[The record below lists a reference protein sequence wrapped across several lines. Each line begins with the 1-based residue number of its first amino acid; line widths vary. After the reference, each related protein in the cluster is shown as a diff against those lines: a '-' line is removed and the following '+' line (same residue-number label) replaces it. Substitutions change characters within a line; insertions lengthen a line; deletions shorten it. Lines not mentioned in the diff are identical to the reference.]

1 MSRSYRKIATLA
13 LLLTL
18 GMPACAKNNTPII
31 AFPIGAAGATASAN
45 LEVRQAQTYAVSLQY
60 SYKEGDQAAR
70 AEVWKLAGGS
80 IQEAPGKWSEP
91 GAPLR
96 VQVRIVQEQDGG
108 ERSVLE
114 RIVSKPRLS
123 SWGAGKLN
131 AELTAIPL
139 SLGSY
144 RITVVSLDEAPSFA
158 GARTS
163 LHVGKAYR
171 GK

>member
-1 MSRSYRKIATLA
+1 MSRSCRQMVVLA

-18 GMPACAKNNTPII
+18 GMSAWFGVNEQIT
-31 AFPIGAAGATASAN
+31 AFPLSDAGATATAS
-45 LEVRQAQTYAVSLQY
+45 LKVHQTQVYAISLQY

-70 AEVWKLAGGS
+70 ADVWKLAGGYV
-80 IQEAPGKWSEP
+80 QEAPGRWSEP

-96 VQVRIVQEQDGG
+96 VQVRVVQKLGG
-108 ERSVLE
+108 SERQVVE
-114 RIVSKPRLS
+114 RIVDKPRLS
-123 SWGAGKLN
+123 SWGSGHLN
-131 AELTAIPL
+131 AELAAIPL
-139 SLGSY
+139 SPGSY

-163 LHVGKAYR
+163 LLVGKAYR